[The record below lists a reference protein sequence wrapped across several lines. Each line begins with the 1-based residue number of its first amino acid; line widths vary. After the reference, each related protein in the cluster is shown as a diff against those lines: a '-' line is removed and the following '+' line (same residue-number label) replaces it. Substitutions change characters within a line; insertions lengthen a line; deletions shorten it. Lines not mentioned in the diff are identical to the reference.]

1 MAEKAESR
9 IKPNPSSLRGRQDEA
24 KENLNCFYCHSEG
37 VKATEESRN
46 LNDASIDSSLVTLTQ
61 VMTK

>member
-1 MAEKAESR
+1 M
-9 IKPNPSSLRGRQDEA
+9 RGRQDEA